1 MPRARFLAPLLAL
14 GLALTTPAQAQDLP
28 APVAGDYTLD
38 LGHTRLLFKVSHL
51 GFSTYIAPFTDLTA
65 TLRFDPEN
73 PASMQVQ
80 ATIKAASVE
89 THYPD
94 PAVDF
99 NAVVTGPEFLDAPQF
114 PEITFASTAVILT
127 GDNTADVTGD
137 LTLHGVTRPITL
149 AVTYNGGWG
158 AMQLDPT
165 GARIGFSATGA
176 LNRSDFG
183 IGFGVP
189 APGTTLGVADLV
201 KIELEAEFTS
211 LTAAVPLQ

>member
-1 MPRARFLAPLLAL
+1 MLRTLCLTL
-14 GLALTTPAQAQDLP
+14 GLALAAPAFAQDLP
-28 APVAGDYTLD
+28 EPIAGDYTLD

-65 TLRFDPEN
+65 SLKFDPEN
-73 PASMQVQ
+73 PAAMQVQ

-99 NAVVTGPEFLDAPQF
+99 NAVITGPEFLDAPQY
-114 PEITFASTAVILT
+114 PDITFTSTDVKIT

-137 LTLHGVTRPITL
+137 LTLHGVTKPITL
-149 AVTYNGGWG
+149 SVTYNGGWG
-158 AMQLDPT
+158 YMSMDPA
-165 GARIGFSATGA
+165 GARVGFSATGT

-183 IGFGVP
+183 IAYGIP
-189 APGTTLGVADLV
+189 APGTTMGVSDAV
-201 KIELEAEFTS
+201 EIELEAEFTS
-211 LTAAVPLQ
+211 LTAAVPQP

>member
-1 MPRARFLAPLLAL
+1 MFRILCLTL
-14 GLALTTPAQAQDLP
+14 GLAVAAPSLAQDLP
-28 APVAGDYTLD
+28 KPVAGDYTLD

-65 TLRFDPEN
+65 SLKFDPAN
-73 PASMQVQ
+73 PAAMQVQ
-80 ATIKAASVE
+80 ATIQAASVE

-99 NAVVTGPEFLDAPQF
+99 NAVITGAEFLDAPQF
-114 PEITFASTAVILT
+114 PEITFTSTAVTLT

-137 LTLHGVTRPITL
+137 LTLHGVTKPITL
-149 AVTYNGGWG
+149 AVIYNGGWG
-158 AMQLDPT
+158 SMPMDPA
-165 GARIGFSATGA
+165 GARIGFSATGE

-183 IGFGVP
+183 IGFGIP
-189 APGTTLGVADLV
+189 APGTTMGVSDRV
-201 KIELEAEFTS
+201 EIELEAEFTS